1 MFWINGEQSDLV
13 SVSDRSFQYGDGC
26 FTTMLVK
33 QGRIQH
39 WQYHLDRMEACL
51 KVLDI
56 PFPDWPQVEQ
66 WLEQALL
73 SDEKSGLKLH
83 ITRGTGGR
91 GYSPAQTTQPNVTI
105 SNFSFPSHYAQ
116 WQAEGLPL
124 GICSKRMG
132 LNPMLAGHKH
142 NNRLEQVL
150 LKSEMDLAGYLDG
163 LCLDIHGHIVETTA
177 ANIFWV
183 KGATLYTP
191 SIKNAGVSGVARR
204 IILEYAQQLN
214 LKVVKG
220 DFELD
225 HLDNAEEVFI
235 SNSLLEIA
243 PVVQISERKYSIGQQ
258 TLRIQEKFNS

>member
-1 MFWINGEQSDLV
+1 VGE
-13 SVSDRSFQYGDGC
+13 
-26 FTTMLVK
+26 
-33 QGRIQH
+33 
-39 WQYHLDRMEACL
+39 
-51 KVLDI
+51 
-56 PFPDWPQVEQ
+56 
-66 WLEQALL
+66 
-73 SDEKSGLKLH
+73 
-83 ITRGTGGR
+83 
-91 GYSPAQTTQPNVTI
+91 VT
-105 SNFSFPSHYAQ
+105 NFSFPSHYAQ

-142 NNRLEQVL
+142 NNRL
-150 LKSEMDLAGYLDG
+150 
-163 LCLDIHGHIVETTA
+163 
-177 ANIFWV
+177 WV

-191 SIKNAGVSGVARR
+191 SLKNAGVSGVARR